1 MLSKEDNERLVRVG
15 PGTAMGAV
23 LRRYWHPIGAAAE
36 LDENPIKA
44 VRILGEDLVLYRD
57 QSGTYGLVDR
67 RCAHRRADLS
77 NGFVEKCGLRC
88 SYHGWLYDEKG
99 QCREAPFDDLVRPEA
114 RFRNKTKLKAYPI
127 QIQAGL
133 IWAYLGPEPAP
144 CLPDWRDYYERG
156 FQQIT
161 LIAIP
166 CNWLQCQE
174 NSIDPVHFEWLH
186 QNWPRSKAGSEL
198 PRAPRHVKVGFDEF
212 EFGFI
217 YRRVLEDIPENELW
231 TVGRACVLP
240 NLLYVGGRFGWS
252 VPIDDENTLRVSWRS
267 YPLPGER
274 PFQQERI
281 PYWYPRTKDPA
292 TGAWLTSRLE
302 NQDVIAMVGQG
313 VIAERM
319 EERLGESD
327 RGVIMLRKRLLR
339 DIELVANGSDPTGL
353 IREPSK
359 NRRLA
364 LPGTT
369 RGQPDINEAEGPF
382 AAELPRL
389 WVEHTTPAT
398 DP

>member
-1 MLSKEDNERLVRVG
+1 MPS
-15 PGTAMGAV
+15 A
-23 LRRYWHPIGAAAE
+23 
-36 LDENPIKA
+36 
-44 VRILGEDLVLYRD
+44 
-57 QSGTYGLVDR
+57 SGTSTATDKHALTSHCVIAWGTIETSTGDAPV
-67 RCAHRRADLS
+67 A
-77 NGFVEKCGLRC
+77 
-88 SYHGWLYDEKG
+88 
-99 QCREAPFDDLVRPEA
+99 QRELEVAIARPVRKYAE
-114 RFRNKTKLKAYPI
+114 
-127 QIQAGL
+127 
-133 IWAYLGPEPAP
+133 
-144 CLPDWRDYYERG
+144 
-156 FQQIT
+156 
-161 LIAIP
+161 
-166 CNWLQCQE
+166 
-174 NSIDPVHFEWLH
+174 
-186 QNWPRSKAGSEL
+186 
-198 PRAPRHVKVGFDEF
+198 HV
-212 EFGFI
+212 
-217 YRRVLEDIPENELW
+217 
-231 TVGRACVLP
+231 
-240 NLLYVGGRFGWS
+240 
-252 VPIDDENTLRVSWRS
+252 DDENTLRVSWRN